1 VGFVSR
7 SMTTIEEQPSASRP
21 SGWRVGSVSITPV
34 IEIDAPV
41 PPSFILRDATLE
53 NMAGDLDW
61 LQPTF
66 VGPQG
71 ELKLIIQAFL
81 IEARGRRIIVDTC
94 VGNDKQRAVPAWNEL
109 QTPFLAKLRGAGFP
123 REQVDLVVGTHLHVD
138 HVGWN
143 TMKVDG
149 KWVPTFPN
157 ARYVMAREDFEFWRK
172 TSDEEAARVFGD
184 SVAPVFEH
192 GLVDLVGCDHQ
203 ITPDLSFVPT
213 PGHTPGHCSVAIR
226 SGTAEAVIT
235 GDLMHHPSQCAHPEW
250 PCRAD
255 VDKDLARATRR
266 AFLERYSDSGILVI
280 GTHWGGPTAVH
291 VTRRGAAW
299 RVVW

>member
-1 VGFVSR
+1 MRDESPG
-7 SMTTIEEQPSASRP
+7 SAAKVDTARP
-21 SGWRVGSVSITPV
+21 SGWLVGSVSITPV

-81 IEARGRRIIVDTC
+81 IEVRGRKIIVDTC
-94 VGNDKQRAVPAWNEL
+94 VGNDKQRALPAWNEL
-109 QTPFLAKLRGAGFP
+109 RTPFLAKLRDAGFP
-123 REQVDLVVGTHLHVD
+123 PEQVDLVVSTHLHVD

-143 TMKVDG
+143 TMKVEG
-149 KWVPTFPN
+149 QWVPTFPN
-157 ARYVMAREDFEFWRK
+157 ARYVMAREDFEFWRR

-192 GLVDLVGCDHQ
+192 GLVELVGCDHQ

-226 SGTAEAVIT
+226 SGAAEAVIT

-291 VTRRGAAW
+291 ITRRGAAW